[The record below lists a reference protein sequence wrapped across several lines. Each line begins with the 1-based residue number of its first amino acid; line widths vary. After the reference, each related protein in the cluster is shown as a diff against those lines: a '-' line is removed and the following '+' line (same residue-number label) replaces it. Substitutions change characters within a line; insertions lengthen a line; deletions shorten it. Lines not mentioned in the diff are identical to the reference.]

1 MDQKS
6 HLQQVKQSRKAQRNW
21 DHSKTLPKQ
30 TVEFLVDVAVNAPS
44 KQDEVFFNLYV
55 VTNRDLIHELYMD
68 HSWGFNNGYD
78 INYRN
83 PQVDGH
89 ALFVFA
95 RNPNPD
101 SQRNAYIDESPKQDA
116 PFSRAWVN
124 CLTSIGI
131 ASGYLTL
138 TAAQLGLA
146 VGYNKNFFF
155 QPQSQDRWCEI
166 LGHKEPCHPS
176 ADPNSY
182 KWGQSEP
189 PWVDP
194 ISGGSSTIVHSISVG
209 YPDSSLKWYQSRDT
223 QYMSSDPN
231 DQIDGGVDSLSMP
244 GIVHELNT
252 DVIEFGPWSHDV
264 NTGNSIDRPH
274 QVRWI
279 E

>member
-1 MDQKS
+1 MDQKT
-6 HLQQVKQSRKAQRNW
+6 HLHQVKQSRKAQRNW
-21 DHSKTLPKQ
+21 DHTRTIDKQ
-30 TVEFLVDVAVNAPS
+30 TVQFLVDVAINAPS

-55 VTNRDLIHELYMD
+55 VTNRDLINELYRD

-89 ALFVFA
+89 VLFVFA

-166 LGHKEPCHPS
+166 LGHKEPCHPD

-189 PWVDP
+189 PWTDP

-209 YPDSSLKWYQSRDT
+209 YPDLSLKWYQSRDT
-223 QYMSSDPN
+223 QYMSSDPSDN
-231 DQIDGGVDSLSMP
+231 IDGGIDSLSMP